1 MCRYTGTA
9 QATVVTKIN
18 LKKIKTNINNFVNL
32 ENKIK
37 QDNKKKK
44 RGINKEK

>member
-18 LKKIKTNINNFVNL
+18 LKKKKIKTNVNNFVNL

-37 QDNKKKK
+37 QDFKKQ
-44 RGINKEK
+44 E